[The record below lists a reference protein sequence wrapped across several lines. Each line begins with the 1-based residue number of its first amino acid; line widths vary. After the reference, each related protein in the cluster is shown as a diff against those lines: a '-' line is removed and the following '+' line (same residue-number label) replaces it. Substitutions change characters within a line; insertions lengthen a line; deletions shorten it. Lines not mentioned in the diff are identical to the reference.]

1 MAGIP
6 PESIAEATD
15 KAIRASKELGA
26 KHAGAVSAIRALA
39 RLLDRAMEDAEEG
52 VRPDNTLFPTFLK
65 YCDMLGFKVDVKPA
79 AGKAEAAKKPA
90 DPLDKFKGFKI
101 V

>member
-1 MAGIP
+1 
-6 PESIAEATD
+6 
-15 KAIRASKELGA
+15 
-26 KHAGAVSAIRALA
+26 
-39 RLLDRAMEDAEEG
+39 
-52 VRPDNTLFPTFLK
+52 
-65 YCDMLGFKVDVKPA
+65 MLGFKVDVKPA